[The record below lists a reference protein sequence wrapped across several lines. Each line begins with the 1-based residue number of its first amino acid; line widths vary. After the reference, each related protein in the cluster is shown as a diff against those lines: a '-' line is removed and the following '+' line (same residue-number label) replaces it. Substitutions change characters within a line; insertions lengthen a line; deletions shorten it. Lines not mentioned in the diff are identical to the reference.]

1 MNDLIVGNL
10 GLVHF
15 VIKKMNIS
23 NLNEYDDFYQVG
35 VIGLINAAKTYNDK
49 LNKSFSTY
57 AYICI
62 KNEILRYLKKNEK
75 KCLSLE
81 DTIYDEIKIID
92 TLSNNDFSTIE
103 NIIFKEKNVSFN

>member
-49 LNKSFSTY
+49 LNKY
-57 AYICI
+57 Y
-62 KNEILRYLKKNEK
+62 
-75 KCLSLE
+75 
-81 DTIYDEIKIID
+81 
-92 TLSNNDFSTIE
+92 
-103 NIIFKEKNVSFN
+103 

>member
-75 KCLSLE
+75 NVYHWKILYMMKLKLSILCQIMILVLLK
-81 DTIYDEIKIID
+81 TSFLK
-92 TLSNNDFSTIE
+92 
-103 NIIFKEKNVSFN
+103 KNKMK